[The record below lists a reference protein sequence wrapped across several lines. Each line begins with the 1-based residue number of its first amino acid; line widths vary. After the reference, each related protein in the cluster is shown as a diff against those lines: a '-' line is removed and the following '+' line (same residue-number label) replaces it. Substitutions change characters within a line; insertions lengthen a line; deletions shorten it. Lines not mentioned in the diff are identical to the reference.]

1 MDIFQEVK
9 QRVDILKVCDL
20 LGIKLERNHM
30 ALCPFHKEKTASFS
44 VSPAKQIFKCFRL
57 SVSGG
62 DSITLVSE
70 LLNIGPFEATKFL
83 NSNFNLGL
91 NISEKQSYNF
101 YAVNTYENK
110 RKTKEMFEKWQKET
124 FINLCDYLHKLE
136 KNYADKCE
144 KYSSIDMNELFF
156 EDEDVIKYCNEI
168 DKIQYYIDLFIY
180 GNEKDLLWLKKTK
193 GKVVKM

>member
-1 MDIFQEVK
+1 MDIFQETK
-9 QRVDILKVCDL
+9 KRVNILEVCNL
-20 LGIKLERNHM
+20 LNIKLDRNYKC
-30 ALCPFHKEKTASFS
+30 LCMFHKEKTPSFS
-44 VSPAKQIFKCFRL
+44 ISPSKNIFCCFAC
-57 SVSGG
+57 GEKG
-62 DSITLVSE
+62 DSITLVSK
-70 LLNIGPFEATKFL
+70 LLNITPFEAVKFL
-83 NSNFNLGL
+83 NNNLGL
-91 NISEKQSYNF
+91 GLDISGKQSYNF